1 MSRPLDHI
9 DVDVRPP
16 DPGKITEPALG
27 FTGWMRWMWR
37 QLTSMRVALFL
48 LLLLALAAVPG
59 SLVPQ
64 RSSDPNGVVQ
74 YFKNNPGL
82 APMLD
87 RLQAFDAYTSFW
99 FSSIYLLLFIS
110 LIGCV
115 LPRTIHHLRSLR
127 ATPPKAPARL
137 SRMSGYTTIELSSR
151 PGAATSAA
159 TAATAITT
167 AATILRKR
175 GYRVA
180 AFTGEQTAQRRE
192 LSVSAERGYL
202 REAGNLTFHI
212 ALIGVLITVGI
223 GGGFGFNGNRVVVEG
238 QSMINTLAAYDSFN
252 PGRFFS
258 PAELAPYSLTLNK
271 LAVTYETQSKRARGL
286 PTDYTATVT
295 TQTQGSPDKTR
306 RTIKVNE
313 PLAIGGT
320 DVYLLGNGYAPRI
333 TVRDPQGHAVFSD
346 FIPFLPQDANL
357 TSLGVVKVPDG
368 LVKQVGLIG
377 FFYPTK
383 SAANTGAFYSSYPD
397 LTNPVLTL
405 NAYSGDLGINTG
417 APKSV
422 YALDTTKLTQLTG
435 GATGV
440 RSIELKPGQTQQ
452 LPDGLGSITLE
463 GVSRF
468 ASFEIH
474 HDPAQGWV
482 LFFAIAALGGLLIS
496 LFVPR
501 RRLWV
506 KAIVEENK
514 PVRIEYA
521 GLARGDDPHLQDAVA
536 DLASAHQA
544 AFRTT
549 READQDSQRN
559 TDPKGTP

>member
-9 DVDVRPP
+9 DVRPP
-16 DPGKITEPALG
+16 APGPGRITEPALG
-27 FTGWMRWMWR
+27 FTGWMRWAWR

-87 RLQAFDAYTSFW
+87 KLQAFDAYTSFW

-127 ATPPKAPARL
+127 ATPPKTPARL
-137 SRMSGYTTIELSSR
+137 SRMSGYTTIELSDR
-151 PGAATSAA
+151 PGAASS
-159 TAATAITT
+159 AATAITT

-180 AFTGEQTAQRRE
+180 AFTGVQTAQRRE

-258 PAELAPYSLTLNK
+258 PAELTPYSLTLNK
-271 LAVTYETQSKRARGL
+271 LAVTYETQNKRARGL

-295 TQTQGSPDKTR
+295 TQTQGSPERTS
-306 RTIKVNE
+306 RTIKVND
-313 PLAIGGT
+313 PLSIGGT

-435 GATGV
+435 GKTGV

-452 LPDGLGSITLE
+452 LPDGLGSITLD

-482 LFFAIAALGGLLIS
+482 LFFAIAALGGLLTS

-506 KAIVEENK
+506 KAIVEGAN

-521 GLARGDDPHLQDAVA
+521 GLARGDDPQLQDAVA

-549 READQDSQRN
+549 SEADQDSQRN
-559 TDPKGTP
+559 TDQKGTP

>member
-115 LPRTIHHLRSLR
+115 LPRTIHHLHSLR
-127 ATPPKAPARL
+127 ATPPRTPARL
-137 SRMSGYTTIELSSR
+137 SRMSGYTSIELSAGR
-151 PGAATSAA
+151 GAASAA
-159 TAATAITT
+159 TAATAIST

-175 GYRVA
+175 GYRIA
-180 AFTGEQTAQRRE
+180 AFPGTQAAGRRE

-212 ALIGVLITVGI
+212 ALVGVLITVGI